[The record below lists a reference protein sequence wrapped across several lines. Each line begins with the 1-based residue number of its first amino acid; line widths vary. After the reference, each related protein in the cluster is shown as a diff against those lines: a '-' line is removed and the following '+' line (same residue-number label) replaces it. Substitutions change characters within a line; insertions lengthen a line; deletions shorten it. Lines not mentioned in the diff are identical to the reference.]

1 MEKIHILQL
10 GKKNW
15 NEIYELTPEIHL
27 DYVDSFAKPPE
38 KPYDICFLDRQPM
51 DKEISL
57 LHREIKAYTLFITEK
72 IEGNGTKIS
81 DGTKWLC
88 QCKKA
93 KRILSGE
100 VQQFLNKEAKY
111 FYSKPYGE
119 KLNPKDFTIAHGFS
133 GKIRWNGNCCVVL
146 EGDFGNS
153 SKQIAFWRY
162 NVPLFR
168 GQSIDFWLEYFKTV
182 NVSITMT
189 ITSYAI
195 GSISQVLNQWE
206 FTESDLGN
214 VIQIQGGTV
223 DGWLFI
229 SLNAKGQGG
238 LQIIALHDRYSRGKH
253 GYFLPGGERY
263 VTSGREEVF
272 CYFDPGDLKPPLNVY
287 FSGYKRA
294 QGFEGYYMM
303 KGMGSPFLLLSEPR
317 LEGGGFY
324 MGTPEYE
331 NLFADIITNHMT
343 ELGFTYDQVI
353 ISGLSMGAFGALYY
367 ACDIRPHAV
376 IVGKPLASVGNVA
389 ANEKYLRPGGFPTSL
404 DVLRYQCGSLEE
416 DAIERLNRK
425 FWDKFDAVDW
435 GDSKFII
442 SYMLEDDYD
451 MDAYHK
457 LLSHLKSEG
466 VQIYGKGIHGR
477 HNDNTNAIVNWFVTQ
492 YRKILQEDFG
502 REMED

>member
-1 MEKIHILQL
+1 
-10 GKKNW
+10 
-15 NEIYELTPEIHL
+15 
-27 DYVDSFAKPPE
+27 
-38 KPYDICFLDRQPM
+38 
-51 DKEISL
+51 
-57 LHREIKAYTLFITEK
+57 
-72 IEGNGTKIS
+72 
-81 DGTKWLC
+81 
-88 QCKKA
+88 
-93 KRILSGE
+93 
-100 VQQFLNKEAKY
+100 
-111 FYSKPYGE
+111 
-119 KLNPKDFTIAHGFS
+119 
-133 GKIRWNGNCCVVL
+133 
-146 EGDFGNS
+146 
-153 SKQIAFWRY
+153 
-162 NVPLFR
+162 
-168 GQSIDFWLEYFKTV
+168 
-182 NVSITMT
+182 MT